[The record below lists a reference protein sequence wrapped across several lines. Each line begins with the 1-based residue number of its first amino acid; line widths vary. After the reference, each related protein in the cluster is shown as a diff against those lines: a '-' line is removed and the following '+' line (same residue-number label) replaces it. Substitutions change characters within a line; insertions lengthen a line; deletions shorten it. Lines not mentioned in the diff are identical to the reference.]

1 MLTGFISDMGGL
13 CLNNALP
20 PDCYPGAKW
29 TPNDPVF
36 FLHHGVRSSH
46 LSAGFVF
53 AERWLTP
60 LVLRRWST
68 SYGMIGK
75 IGSQ

>member
-53 AERWLTP
+53 AER
-60 LVLRRWST
+60 
-68 SYGMIGK
+68 
-75 IGSQ
+75 